1 MEKIMKRM
9 LLILYL
15 LVFVAGCTRY
25 YQVTNPE
32 TGHDY
37 YTKNVDHKG
46 SGAVKITDEKT
57 GATVV
62 LQSSEVRKISKT
74 EFDQGLYAN

>member
-1 MEKIMKRM
+1 MKRM
-9 LLILYL
+9 LLILCL
-15 LVFVAGCTRY
+15 LVFVAGCTQY

-37 YTKNVDHKG
+37 YTNNVDHKG

-62 LQSSEVRKISKT
+62 LQSSEVRKISET
-74 EFDQGLYAN
+74 EFKQGLYAD